1 MNSLIGKQLS
11 VYDAAA
17 VLNCGRDS
25 VVRAI
30 HHKKLKA
37 WKLDTGC
44 NRKNETWRI
53 AGEDLIEY
61 MNRNSN
67 RN

>member
-1 MNSLIGKQLS
+1 LRIKYGGFSSPVRAGVLHFEVFEMNSLIGKQLS

-30 HHKKLKA
+30 RFGA
-37 WKLDTGC
+37 
-44 NRKNETWRI
+44 RQE
-53 AGEDLIEY
+53 
-61 MNRNSN
+61 
-67 RN
+67 